1 MIESWENLVT
11 DGQMD
16 RQMERW
22 KDKKGDESDFIGRF
36 PTNVERPTSNI
47 QSTMPV
53 LSEYEKQF

>member
-53 LSEYEKQF
+53 LSEY